1 MSITVQ
7 PNDGAAGAVVTDVDL
22 AALDDA
28 TWAEVH
34 GAFLAHGVLVF
45 PGQHLEEEA
54 QGAFAERFGNIEKLY
69 PGQDRATLHFGNVKA
84 DGTLTRPDEESY
96 KLLRGNEGWHTDST
110 YMPLAAK
117 ASMLAALV
125 VPPEGGGTE
134 FADMRAAYDALDPS
148 MQERLEGLSAYHSLY
163 HSQAK
168 AGFAHGTDH
177 LYGFHDKGAPLRPV
191 IKTHPETGRK
201 SIYTG
206 RHAYAI
212 DGMDAGEA
220 TTLLDELLAAACRP
234 PRTYLHEWRVGD
246 LVVWDNRRMMHRAQ
260 PYDTS
265 HARVLRA
272 SRISGEPE
280 SELAPT
286 FADPKADGF
295 RPTSSNVSS
304 LTQDASAREPSQAQS
319 RDRELYG

>member
-28 TWAEVH
+28 TWTEVH
-34 GAFLAHGVLVF
+34 DAFLAHGVLVF
-45 PGQHLEEEA
+45 PGQHLDEAA
-54 QGAFAERFGNIEKLY
+54 QGAFARRFGNIEKLY

-84 DGTLTRPDEESY
+84 DGSLTQPDEESF

-125 VPPEGGGTE
+125 VPPERGGTE
-134 FADMRAAYDALDPS
+134 FADMRAAYDALDPA
-148 MQERLEGLSAYHSLY
+148 MQEQLGGLSAYHSLY

-168 AGFAHGTDH
+168 AGYTHATDH
-177 LYGFHDKGAPLRPV
+177 MYGFHDKGAPLRPV

-206 RHAYAI
+206 RHAFAI
-212 DGMDAGEA
+212 DGMDAGAA
-220 TTLLDELLAAACRP
+220 TALLDQLLDDACQP
-234 PRTYLHEWRVGD
+234 PRTYLHAWTVGD
-246 LVVWDNRRMMHRAQ
+246 LVVWDNRRMMHRAE
-260 PYDTS
+260 PYDPR

-272 SRISGEPE
+272 SRISGEAE

-286 FADPKADGF
+286 FADPKAEAF
-295 RPTSSNVSS
+295 RPTSSNESA
-304 LTQDASAREPSQAQS
+304 LTAGAPVREASREKPL
-319 RDRELYG
+319 DRELYG